1 MPFDPSKPP
10 VIFGEALFDCFSDGT
25 QVLGGAPFNVA
36 WHLAAFG
43 AEPVFVS
50 SVGGDA
56 LGDRIERAMANRGMS
71 KLGLQRNSF
80 HGTGTVQVT
89 LSEGEP
95 SYDIVADR
103 AYDHIDAAALPSLPS
118 GGLLYH
124 GSLALRGED
133 STAALRALRE
143 QTDAAVFVDVNLRD
157 PWWDAQRVQAM
168 IDGATWAK
176 LNADELLLLAPDGA
190 TVEERARLLLER
202 YGLQLVIATQGSKG
216 AFALAADGAVCRVM
230 PQANVQVVDAVGAGD
245 GFASVLILSLLRGW
259 PLQQGLDRAQAFASA
274 MVGQR
279 GATVDDAKFYA
290 AFVRAWSL

>member
-190 TVEERARLLLER
+190 TVAERSPAAAGALWSATGDRDPGIERRLR
-202 YGLQLVIATQGSKG
+202 ACRGRCIVSRHAT
-216 AFALAADGAVCRVM
+216 
-230 PQANVQVVDAVGAGD
+230 
-245 GFASVLILSLLRGW
+245 
-259 PLQQGLDRAQAFASA
+259 
-274 MVGQR
+274 GQR
-279 GATVDDAKFYA
+279 AGGGCGRCRRRLRIGADP
-290 AFVRAWSL
+290 